1 VGESHDVKAGNKK
14 FGELM
19 SAVGLDK
26 AKQEIPLVWVLDK
39 RAFDLFDKP
48 GQLKSEAAGDLAS
61 GDTARLSVGRRLA
74 QYKLLVEV
82 PPVLRTP

>member
-1 VGESHDVKAGNKK
+1 VKAGNAK
-14 FGELM
+14 FAEVLP
-19 SAVGLDK
+19 AVGLGGEK
-26 AKQEIPLVWVLDK
+26 HEIPLVWVLDK
-39 RAFDLFDKP
+39 RAFERFDKP

-61 GDTARLSVGRRLA
+61 GVTARHAVGRRVA